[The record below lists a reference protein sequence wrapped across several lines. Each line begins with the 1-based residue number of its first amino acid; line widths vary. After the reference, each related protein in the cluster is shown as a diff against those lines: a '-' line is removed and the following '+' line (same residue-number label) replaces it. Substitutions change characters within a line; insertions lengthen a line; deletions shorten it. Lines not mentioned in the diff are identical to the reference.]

1 MMLCKLW
8 LPVIVL
14 LSLLGC
20 KPSGEQIF
28 EKVGASLS
36 KGKPAATQYI
46 AVVYYDPLNCLGCNS
61 LLSSIFNDTYKPLW
75 GSNAYIVFGGIRENE
90 VKDYQKNLEDMGSIF
105 INIVNDENTYTT
117 IQELTNVQYKGKPL
131 VLLVSKNKIK
141 PLFVHD
147 NPHYLDTLNVL
158 LSGLKR

>member
-1 MMLCKLW
+1 MMQRKLW
-8 LPVIVL
+8 LTVIVL
-14 LSLLGC
+14 LALLGC

-28 EKVGASLS
+28 EKVVTSLS
-36 KGKPAATQYI
+36 NGKPAATQYI

-75 GSNAYIVFGGIRENE
+75 GSNAYIVFGGIRDNE

-105 INIVNDENTYTT
+105 ISIVNDENAYKT

-131 VLLVSKNKIK
+131 VLLVSKNNII

-147 NPHYLDTLNVL
+147 NPHYLDTLNAL
-158 LSGLKR
+158 LAEVGR